1 MAREKAHDEMFCR
14 ACGEP
19 IKKKAEICPEC
30 GVANEGQSSQSSSTT
45 GSRQRGQ
52 QSNQSTSTQSTST
65 TQQETPHDPSRH
77 STTVSE
83 NWNYAVAASLALW
96 IVGFAMPEGSATA
109 GFFFLVGW
117 ILMPVSIYFD
127 RQWVAATTEWNPDE
141 TTWLVLAAI
150 PLVNIVAGGVYLFR
164 RYNLDQI
171 APADGGSTAT
181 VGQSSED
188 PALDNLRERYANG
201 ELSDAE
207 FEQKVEAIVGTEDAE
222 TAEMH
227 VTRQTSDASDE

>member
-1 MAREKAHDEMFCR
+1 MAREKGHDEMFCR
-14 ACGEP
+14 SCEEP
-19 IKKKAEICPEC
+19 IKKKAEVCPEC
-30 GVANEGQSSQSSSTT
+30 GVPNDGASAQSDSSTASRQSSQ
-45 GSRQRGQ
+45 R
-52 QSNQSTSTQSTST
+52 SNQSTTTQSTPT
-65 TQQETPHDPSRH
+65 TQETPHDPSQY

-96 IVGFAMPEGSATA
+96 ILGFAMPEEVG

-117 ILMPVSIYFD
+117 VIMPVSIYFD

-150 PLVNIVAGGVYLFR
+150 PLVNIVAGAVYLFR

-171 APADGGSTAT
+171 SSADGGSTAA
-181 VGQSSED
+181 VGQNQED
-188 PALDNLRERYANG
+188 RALDDLRERYANG

-207 FEQKVEAIVGTEDAE
+207 FERKLEAIVGTEDAE

-227 VTRQTSDASDE
+227 VDRERSSASDE

>member
-1 MAREKAHDEMFCR
+1 MAREKGHDEMFCR
-14 ACGEP
+14 SCGQP

-30 GVANEGQSSQSSSTT
+30 GVPNEGPSTQSGSS
-45 GSRQRGQ
+45 GSRQPRE
-52 QSNQSTSTQSTST
+52 QSSGSTNTQSTPAT
-65 TQQETPHDPSRH
+65 TQDTPHDPSQH

-96 IVGFAMPEGSATA
+96 IVGFGMPEEVG

-127 RQWVAATTEWNPDE
+127 RQWVAATTEWSPDE

-171 APADGGSTAT
+171 SPADGGSTVT
-181 VGQSSED
+181 VDQSSED
-188 PALDNLRERYANG
+188 QALDNLRERYANG
-201 ELSDAE
+201 ELTDAE

-227 VTRQTSDASDE
+227 VNRETADTSDE